1 MTATGLFCGSCGAQS
16 SPTAKFC
23 GECGTR
29 LTQATQSAEYK
40 QVTVLFADVVHSM
53 DIAASLGPE
62 RLREIMTELVERSAV
77 VVQRYGGIVD
87 KFTGDG
93 IMVLFGAPVAL
104 EDHAFRACLAA
115 LDIQAEVSRLAVDVK
130 RADGVDLQLRIGLNS
145 GQVIAGEIG
154 STTAS
159 YTAIGEQVG
168 MAQRMESVAPPGGI
182 MLSES
187 TARLVEDATTLGE
200 AELVQIKGADA
211 PVVARRL
218 VGIEPRRGLDRHQS
232 SLVGRGREMNTIADI
247 LDHAI
252 DGSGGVVGVC
262 GPPGI
267 GKSRIVAESAQ
278 LAIDRGMDVVT
289 TYCESHTTDIPFHA
303 LARLLRA
310 VFGVD
315 GLDAQGARDR
325 VRARLPSADTAD
337 LLLLDDLLGIRDPDV
352 AVPAIDPDARRRRL
366 TALVNTESLARAA
379 PALYVIEDAHWI
391 DVVSES
397 MLAEFISVIPR
408 ARSTVL
414 ITYRPEYHGP
424 LSRVAG
430 GQTIALAPL
439 ADSDAAALISELLG
453 VHLTLDE
460 VAMQVLARA
469 AGNPFF
475 AEEIVR
481 DLAERGILNG
491 RRGAYTCLEEV
502 ADINVPATL
511 QATIAARIDRVGGV
525 AKRTLNAAAVIGSRF
540 DADLLTSVLDEVAL
554 TELVDAELVEQVRMA
569 PVEYAFRHP
578 LVRMVAY
585 ESQLKS
591 GRTQLHQ
598 TIATAIEQRDPG
610 SVEENAA
617 LIASHLEAAGD
628 LRAAFTWHM
637 RAATWLTHR
646 DISAARMNWQR
657 AVVVADRM
665 RVDDPDRL
673 SMRIAPRTLLC
684 ATIWRVGGELA
695 EIGFDELRELTMAA
709 GDKRSLAIGMCGL
722 VQMLNLHGE
731 FSEAAR
737 LASEYVD
744 LLESIGEPE
753 MTVGLLTVPI
763 VAKWD
768 AGEMT
773 EAMRLAERAIDL
785 SGGNPTMGNL
795 IIGSPLGFMLALRAS
810 TRCCLNVEG
819 WHEDFDK
826 AIDISRD
833 VDPFTHSTVAMI
845 KYVATLNWA
854 LLPDD
859 AAVGEMT
866 EALRI
871 AERTGDDFQLA
882 NARFT
887 LGLALV
893 RCDGPA
899 RSHGFEL
906 LHRVREA
913 VLQHRYIRIAAV
925 SVDLDDAAEKIRTGD
940 YDGAIDLCRGVLAYQ
955 LRSGEGI
962 NRGWA
967 TTVLVEALLQRG
979 QNGDLEAGQEAIHRL
994 AAMPTEPVFLYHELP
1009 LLRLNALI
1017 AKARGDEAGYRE
1029 FRDRYRARAKSVG
1042 FEGHMAMAEAM
1053 P

>member
-1 MTATGLFCGSCGAQS
+1 MVTTL
-16 SPTAKFC
+16 
-23 GECGTR
+23 EW
-29 LTQATQSAEYK
+29 QALPK
-40 QVTVLFADVVHSM
+40 QRCVAALQRESVT
-53 DIAASLGPE
+53 
-62 RLREIMTELVERSAV
+62 
-77 VVQRYGGIVD
+77 VD

-93 IMVLFGAPVAL
+93 IMAVFGAPVAL
-104 EDHAFRACLAA
+104 EDHAFRACMAA
-115 LDIQAEVSRLAVDVK
+115 IDVQEEANWVAAEVQHRDGLDLRL
-130 RADGVDLQLRIGLNS
+130 RLGLNS
-145 GQVIAGEIG
+145 GQVIAGDIG
-154 STTAS
+154 SGS
-159 YTAIGEQVG
+159 FGYTAVGEQVG
-168 MAQRMESVAPPGGI
+168 MAQRMESVAAPGGV
-182 MLSES
+182 MLSAS
-187 TARLVEDATTLGE
+187 TARLVDGLAVLGDS
-200 AELVQIKGADA
+200 ELVQIKGADE
-211 PVVARRL
+211 PVAARRL
-218 VGIEPRRGLDRHQS
+218 LGMTDQHRGVGRADS
-232 SLVGRGREMNTIADI
+232 NLVGRRWEMSAVEG
-247 LDHAI
+247 LLERAI
-252 DGSGGVVGVC
+252 DGDGAVVGVV

-267 GKSRIVAESAQ
+267 GKSRLVREVSAM
-278 LAIDRGMDVVT
+278 AGRRGVEVFT
-289 TYCESHTTDIPFHA
+289 TFCESHTSGVPFHA
-303 LARLLRA
+303 VVRLLRA
-310 VFGVD
+310 VTGVE
-315 GLDAQGARDR
+315 GLDGQTARDR
-325 VRARLPSADTAD
+325 VRDRIPDADPED
-337 LLLLDDLLGIRDPDV
+337 LLLLNDLLGIADPN
-352 AVPAIDPDARRRRL
+352 AGLPAIGPDARRRRL
-366 TALVNTESLARAA
+366 TALLNAASLARET
-379 PALYVIEDAHWI
+379 PVVYVVEDAHWI
-391 DVVSES
+391 DEVSES
-397 MLAEFISVIPR
+397 MLAEFLTVIPQT
-408 ARSTVL
+408 ASLVL
-414 ITYRPEYHGP
+414 VTYRPDYRGALTRVADAQTLVLKP
-424 LSRVAG
+424 LS
-430 GQTIALAPL
+430 
-439 ADSDAAALISELLG
+439 DSETAALITGLLG
-453 VHLTLDE
+453 VDASVGELGQMIAD
-460 VAMQVLARA
+460 RA

-475 AEEIVR
+475 AGEIVR
-481 DLAERGILNG
+481 ELAERGILSG
-491 RRGAYTCLEEV
+491 PRGAYTCLEEV
-502 ADINVPATL
+502 ADIDVPATL

-525 AKRTLNAAAVIGSRF
+525 AKRTLNAAAIIGSRF
-540 DADLLTSVLDEVAL
+540 DDDLLTSVLDEVAV
-554 TELVDAELVEQVRMA
+554 TELVDAELVEQVRIA

-591 GRTQLHQ
+591 GRAQLHQ

-665 RVDDPDRL
+665 HVDDPDRL
-673 SMRIAPRTLLC
+673 SMQIAPRTLLC

-753 MTVGLLTVPI
+753 MTVGLLAVPI
-763 VAKWD
+763 VARWD

-826 AIDISRD
+826 AINISRD

-845 KYVATLNWA
+845 KYVTTLNWA

-859 AAVGEMT
+859 TAVGEMT

-899 RSHGFEL
+899 RSRGFEL
-906 LHRVREA
+906 LHQVRDA

-925 SVDLDDAAEKIRTGD
+925 SVDLDDAAEKTRTGD

-979 QNGDLEAGQEAIHRL
+979 RNGDLEAAQEAIDRL

-1029 FRDRYRARAKSVG
+1029 FRDRYRARAKSVR